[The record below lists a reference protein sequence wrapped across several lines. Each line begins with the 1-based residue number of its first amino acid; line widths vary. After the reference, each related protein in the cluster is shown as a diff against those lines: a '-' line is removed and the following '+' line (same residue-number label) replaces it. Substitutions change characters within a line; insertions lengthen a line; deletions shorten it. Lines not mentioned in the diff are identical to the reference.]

1 MARSQPFELDP
12 AAFQEIADRLS
23 TAVAARIIEV
33 LNEQGLSPQPARQTK
48 WLDAL
53 EVARRLGVSREWVY
67 EHAEELG
74 ATRLGSGRRPRLR
87 FPERGLA
94 GPPAAST
101 PVPQPTPGRARTPG
115 LIPIHHD

>member
-1 MARSQPFELDP
+1 MAESQPFELDP
-12 AAFQEIADRLS
+12 AALQEIADRLS
-23 TAVAARIIEV
+23 HAVAARVLEV
-33 LNEQGLSPQPARQTK
+33 LKEQGFSPQAAQQTE

-87 FPERGLA
+87 FPERSLA
-94 GPPAAST
+94 GPPAASAPQPA
-101 PVPQPTPGRARTPG
+101 PVPARTAG
-115 LIPIHHD
+115 LIPIHHV

>member
-1 MARSQPFELDP
+1 MPRSQPFELDP

-23 TAVAARIIEV
+23 NAVAARIVEV
-33 LNEQGLSPQPARQTK
+33 LNEQGFSSQPARQTE

-87 FPERGLA
+87 FPERSLGR
-94 GPPAAST
+94 PPAESA
-101 PVPQPTPGRARTPG
+101 PVPQPAPVPARTAG
-115 LIPIHHD
+115 LIPIHPD